1 MHFLTEMFTSED
13 DKESNLSEEERVN
26 SQCATYL
33 GFFEP
38 VAVDKEKEERDVS
51 SKVYM

>member
-38 VAVDKEKEERDVS
+38 VAADKEKEERDIS
-51 SKVYM
+51 SKVYI